1 MIFQLKKLESELL
14 KNKPSI
20 VLWANRENE
29 ANVLSWGF
37 KRNGHK
43 IISENQNSEFLKNKV
58 IYYNKAFFKSAEKYS
73 VGIFILK
80 SFIKRL
86 IDEPFFTKK

>member
-1 MIFQLKKLESELL
+1 MTNGYEIRNFGRNGKNSDFSIEKLESELL

-20 VLWANRENE
+20 VLWANRANE

-37 KRNGHK
+37 KRNGGK

-73 VGIFILK
+73 VVF
-80 SFIKRL
+80 SF
-86 IDEPFFTKK
+86 